1 MDMKQLTLEEKQAV
15 QTQLQAYVAK
25 YPSQTK
31 AVNSLGLSAGTVST
45 ILNGKFDNISDEM
58 FLRVRSLI
66 APAVS
71 DDWAICETTAYREL
85 SLLLADAQANRNVS
99 WVVGNAG
106 IGKTTTAHDYAAKHE
121 NVFVISCSEDM
132 RRGDFIREMTRVIGL
147 KLTQTSLREKL
158 QAVTDELR
166 VLNRPLLVFD
176 EGDKLVDTVF
186 YYFIS
191 IYNALEGRCGI
202 IFLSTEYIKR
212 RMSIGLEYDKKGYDE
227 IYSRI
232 GRRFIDLTPATRHE
246 VTAVCRANGLTADS
260 AIAEVVA
267 DSRTVVS
274 ISANPWE
281 KKQAKEYFDMRR
293 VHKSVHKSKKLAQV
307 KK

>member
-1 MDMKQLTLEEKQAV
+1 MKQLSLEEKQTV
-15 QTQLQAYVAK
+15 QTQLQAYVSK
-25 YPSQTK
+25 YPSQNK
-31 AVNSLGLSAGTVST
+31 AVNSLGLSTGTVSA

-58 FLRVRSLI
+58 FLRIRSLVSPI
-66 APAVS
+66 NPEEWAV
-71 DDWAICETTAYREL
+71 CETTAYREL
-85 SLLLADAQANRNVS
+85 SVLLS
-99 WVVGNAG
+99 
-106 IGKTTTAHDYAAKHE
+106 
-121 NVFVISCSEDM
+121 DM
-132 RRGDFIREMTRVIGL
+132 RRGDFIREMARVIGL
-147 KLTQTSLREKL
+147 KLAQTSLREKL
-158 QAVTDELR
+158 QAVTDALR
-166 VLNRPLLVFD
+166 VLDRPLLVFD
-176 EGDKLVDTVF
+176 EGDKLMDTVF

-246 VTAVCRANGLTADS
+246 VTAVCRANGLIADS

-267 DSRTVVS
+267 DARTMVS
-274 ISANPWE
+274 TSVNPWD
-281 KKQAKEYFDMRR
+281 KKQPKEYFDMRR
-293 VHKSVHKSKKLAQV
+293 VRKSVHKNKKLAQI

>member
-1 MDMKQLTLEEKQAV
+1 MKQLSLEEKQAI
-15 QTQLQAYVAK
+15 QAQLQAYVSK
-25 YPSQTK
+25 YPSQNK
-31 AVNSLGLSAGTVST
+31 AVNSLGISAGTIST
-45 ILNGKFDNISDEM
+45 ILNGKFDPISDEM
-58 FLRVRSLI
+58 FLRVRSLVC
-66 APAVS
+66 PANPEE
-71 DDWAICETTAYREL
+71 WAVCETTAYREL
-85 SLLLADAQANRNVS
+85 SVLLADAQANQNVS

-106 IGKTTTAHDYAAKHE
+106 IGKTTTAHEYAASHD

-132 RRGDFIREMTRVIGL
+132 RRGDFIRELARVIGI

-166 VLNRPLLVFD
+166 ILDRPLLIFD
-176 EGDKLVDTVF
+176 EGDKLMDTVF

-212 RMSIGLEYDKKGYDE
+212 RMSIGLDYDKKGYDE
-227 IYSRI
+227 IFSRI

-246 VTAVCRANGLTADS
+246 VTAVCLANGLNADN
-260 AIAEVVA
+260 AISEVLA
-267 DSRTVVS
+267 DARTVIS
-274 ISANPWE
+274 KSANPWD
-281 KKQAKEYFDMRR
+281 KKQMQDYYDMRR
-293 VHKSVHKSKKLAQV
+293 VRKSVHKSKKLAQI

>member
-1 MDMKQLTLEEKQAV
+1 MKQLSLEEKQTV
-15 QTQLQAYVAK
+15 QTQLQAYVSK
-25 YPSQTK
+25 YPSQNK
-31 AVNSLGLSAGTVST
+31 AVNSLGLSTGTVSA

-58 FLRVRSLI
+58 FLRIRSLVSPI
-66 APAVS
+66 NPEEWAV
-71 DDWAICETTAYREL
+71 CETTAYREL
-85 SLLLADAQANRNVS
+85 SVLLSDAQANQNVS

-106 IGKTTTAHDYAAKHE
+106 IGKTTTAHDYASKHE
-121 NVFVISCSEDM
+121 NVFVVSCSEDL
-132 RRGDFIREMTRVIGL
+132 RRGDFIREMARVIGL
-147 KLTQTSLREKL
+147 KLAQTSLREKL
-158 QAVTDELR
+158 QAVTDALR
-166 VLNRPLLVFD
+166 VLDRPLLVFD
-176 EGDKLVDTVF
+176 EGDKLMDTVF

-246 VTAVCRANGLTADS
+246 VTAVCRANGLIADS

-267 DSRTVVS
+267 DARTMVS
-274 ISANPWE
+274 TSVNPWD
-281 KKQAKEYFDMRR
+281 KKQPKEYFDMRR
-293 VHKSVHKSKKLAQV
+293 VRKSVHKNKKLAQI

>member
-1 MDMKQLTLEEKQAV
+1 MKQLSLEEKRAIQA
-15 QTQLQAYVAK
+15 QLQTYVSK
-25 YPSQTK
+25 YPSQNK
-31 AVNSLGLSAGTVST
+31 AVNSLGISAGTVST
-45 ILNGKFDNISDEM
+45 ILNGKFDPISDEM
-58 FLRVRSLI
+58 FLRVRSLVC
-66 APAVS
+66 PVNPEEWAV
-71 DDWAICETTAYREL
+71 CETTAYREL
-85 SLLLADAQANRNVS
+85 SVLLADAQANQNVS

-106 IGKTTTAHDYAAKHE
+106 IGKTTTAHEYAASHD

-132 RRGDFIREMTRVIGL
+132 RRGDFIRELARVIGI

-166 VLNRPLLVFD
+166 ILDRPLLIFD
-176 EGDKLVDTVF
+176 EGDKLMDTVF

-212 RMSIGLEYDKKGYDE
+212 RMSIGLDYDKKGYDE
-227 IYSRI
+227 IFSRI

-246 VTAVCRANGLTADS
+246 VTAVCLANGLNADS
-260 AIAEVVA
+260 AISEVLA
-267 DSRTVVS
+267 DARTVIS
-274 ISANPWE
+274 KSANPWD
-281 KKQAKEYFDMRR
+281 KKQVQDYYDMRR
-293 VHKSVHKSKKLAQV
+293 VRKSVHKSKKLAQI

>member
-1 MDMKQLTLEEKQAV
+1 MKQLSLEEKQAI

-25 YPSQTK
+25 YPSQNK
-31 AVNSLGLSAGTVST
+31 AVNSLGISAGTIST
-45 ILNGKFDNISDEM
+45 ILNGKFDPISDEM
-58 FLRVRSLI
+58 FLRVRSLVS
-66 APAVS
+66 PANLEE
-71 DDWAICETTAYREL
+71 WAVCETTAYREL
-85 SLLLADAQANRNVS
+85 SVLLADAQANQNVS

-106 IGKTTTAHDYAAKHE
+106 IGKTTTAHEYAASHN

-132 RRGDFIREMTRVIGL
+132 RRGDFIREMARVIGI

-166 VLNRPLLVFD
+166 ILDRPLLIFD
-176 EGDKLVDTVF
+176 EGDKLMDTVF

-212 RMSIGLEYDKKGYDE
+212 RMNIGLDYDKKGYDE
-227 IYSRI
+227 IFSRI

-246 VTAVCRANGLTADS
+246 VTAVCLANGLNADN
-260 AIAEVVA
+260 AISDVLA
-267 DSRTVVS
+267 DARTV
-274 ISANPWE
+274 ISKSTNPWD
-281 KKQAKEYFDMRR
+281 KKQVQDYYDMRR
-293 VHKSVHKSKKLAQV
+293 VRKSVHKSKKLAQI